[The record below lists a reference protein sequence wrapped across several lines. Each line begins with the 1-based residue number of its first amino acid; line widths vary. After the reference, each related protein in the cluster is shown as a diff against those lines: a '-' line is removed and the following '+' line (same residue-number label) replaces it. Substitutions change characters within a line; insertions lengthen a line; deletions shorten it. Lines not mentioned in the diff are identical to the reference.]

1 MASNFHKKWNAL
13 FHPAVLYIYIYDILN
28 ESHGTNAAEEN
39 VTSGSRVR
47 DEIPFLNPSAFRLN
61 SRDREIAVAI
71 FREGEVYDR

>member
-1 MASNFHKKWNAL
+1 M
-13 FHPAVLYIYIYDILN
+13 
-28 ESHGTNAAEEN
+28 
-39 VTSGSRVR
+39 TSGSRVR

>member
-1 MASNFHKKWNAL
+1 MKRAFS
-13 FHPAVLYIYIYDILN
+13 PGRVIYIYDIVN

-39 VTSGSRVR
+39 VTSGSRMR